1 MIKFLFFDIGYTL
14 INEDAVWKRR
24 CEEQAETAEAKAL
37 GLAAKDIYRE
47 IEAASRTGAGQFH
60 AALNKLG
67 IKEVVPYRHEL
78 ETLYDD
84 APRVLE
90 ALCRR
95 YKLGII
101 ANQAD
106 GLKERLDGWGVLR
119 YFSHIVSSF
128 DIKITKPDIRIFEHA
143 LNAAN
148 CPPKSACMI
157 GDRLDNDILP
167 AKAAGMKTV
176 WIKQGF
182 GALQRPSCPA
192 DAPDHTIEG
201 LSELLNIF

>member
-1 MIKFLFFDIGYTL
+1 MIKVLFFDIGYTL
-14 INEDAVWKRR
+14 VNEDAVWKRR
-24 CEEQAETAEAKAL
+24 CEEQAETVEAKAL
-37 GLAAKDIYRE
+37 GLTADDIYRE
-47 IEAASRTGAGQFH
+47 IEAASRTGAGQFRSV
-60 AALNKLG
+60 LRKLQ
-67 IKEVVPYRHEL
+67 IKEAAPYRHEL

-84 APRVLE
+84 APQVLE

-95 YKLGII
+95 YELGII

-106 GLKERLDGWGVLR
+106 GLRERLDGWGVLQ
-119 YFSHIVSSF
+119 YFKHVVSSF
-128 DIKITKPDIRIFEHA
+128 DVKITKPDIRIFEHA

-148 CPPKSACMI
+148 CPPESACMI
-157 GDRLDNDILP
+157 GDRLDNDIIP

-182 GALQRPSCPA
+182 GALQRPSCAA